1 MKTLAY
7 LIKVYSKHLGV
18 KVYSLILFS
27 IAIAVIDGFG
37 ITLML
42 PLLEGVDSNLTN
54 SKVPRFVIRL
64 MEVLGIPFELNAILI
79 FMLVV
84 FSTKALLKMISGYFQ
99 SKMYKELYA
108 KLKLGLFEGIME
120 VQYRYFSSK
129 NSGHFITVLN
139 DHVNRMIASFNI
151 FIAVVTT
158 SFMASYYIILA
169 ASLSWRISLFA
180 AIFGGV
186 AVLLLSRITKYV
198 KRLSKKI
205 AQHEK
210 VNAQNAIQSINAYK
224 YLIATGTFKVL
235 FGKYKSSVDHITQ
248 LHFKTQAANVF
259 SRSTRELVT
268 VSLLIV
274 LIYIE
279 TQVFNNPIASILL
292 ILILFYRAVNQ
303 LMFIQNNFQLLLTSM
318 GMIESVDEEFSE
330 LKNNKHP
337 QNTIQISA
345 TDFQSNIE
353 LRNIEFA
360 FSGSSSF
367 KLNINDLQ
375 IEPNKVLAFVGPS
388 GGGKSTLVDLILGVH
403 TSQKGQ
409 ILFNQKPINQVDL
422 NSLRKYIGYVSQD
435 VTLFD
440 DSIVNNITL
449 FQLNPDLEKV
459 KQACVQANVWSFI
472 ESLELGLE
480 TQIGEKGIRIS
491 GGQRQRLSIARE
503 LFKCPKLLILDEA
516 TSALDVESELVVQ
529 EAIEN
534 LRGSITVIVIAH
546 RLVTIKSAEII
557 AVLEEGMLI
566 EKGTYSDLSENVN
579 SRFYTMLNAQKI

>member
-1 MKTLAY
+1 
-7 LIKVYSKHLGV
+7 
-18 KVYSLILFS
+18 
-27 IAIAVIDGFG
+27 
-37 ITLML
+37 
-42 PLLEGVDSNLTN
+42 
-54 SKVPRFVIRL
+54 
-64 MEVLGIPFELNAILI
+64 
-79 FMLVV
+79 
-84 FSTKALLKMISGYFQ
+84 
-99 SKMYKELYA
+99 
-108 KLKLGLFEGIME
+108 
-120 VQYRYFSSK
+120 
-129 NSGHFITVLN
+129 
-139 DHVNRMIASFNI
+139 
-151 FIAVVTT
+151 
-158 SFMASYYIILA
+158 
-169 ASLSWRISLFA
+169 
-180 AIFGGV
+180 
-186 AVLLLSRITKYV
+186 
-198 KRLSKKI
+198 
-205 AQHEK
+205 
-210 VNAQNAIQSINAYK
+210 
-224 YLIATGTFKVL
+224 
-235 FGKYKSSVDHITQ
+235 
-248 LHFKTQAANVF
+248 
-259 SRSTRELVT
+259 
-268 VSLLIV
+268 
-274 LIYIE
+274 
-279 TQVFNNPIASILL
+279 
-292 ILILFYRAVNQ
+292 
-303 LMFIQNNFQLLLTSM
+303 MFIQNNFQLLLTSM

-337 QNTIQISA
+337 QNTIRISA

-440 DSIVNNITL
+440 DSIINNITL